1 VLCFQCGGPLEGGEN
16 KCPNCGAD
24 LKRVS
29 RRIELPSS
37 DGLQKYTQ
45 KLRAVSAK
53 DRRFFPEGEKIE
65 DRFELGAMIGRGPFG
80 HVYEA
85 LDSELEVTVA
95 LKIFEKDIFSGKK
108 ARSNFES
115 QVKKARKLSRKNLVR
130 VMDNGEHQG
139 HVWVSMQHLEGL
151 TLRKLMKLR
160 ASKDEV
166 FELDEIER
174 LVSQVSDGL
183 HKLGDSHG
191 DLKPENILFLPDV
204 LKITDYFLV
213 AGIAKDEI
221 HERLG
226 ESDYLAPEIKSARGK
241 VAASPSETA
250 DVYSL
255 GCIVSEMMFGSVTPP
270 AEGDEDL
277 EDPVR
282 AEIARICREATDSK
296 KANRQSTLAAVKDA
310 IVAAIAEPE
319 PEGASALPVIPPPP
333 APMSSASEA
342 SEVPPVPP
350 TPPTPPATPAS
361 EASEVTED
369 ADKGT
374 SKAKDKDKDKG
385 DAKASDKKKAGAKDK
400 TSDKGSKKDADKTK
414 EEEEPLDELPEDEI
428 ATVEVGRKSKSS
440 DMLDLLPT
448 NEVSR
453 DKVPVKKGP
462 ELKAGKEAEKLIA
475 DKAKPSSKE
484 KSGVPTWAVL
494 VGIVCIGFAIIA
506 ITIGNNREK
515 KVVNIGDENAANTT
529 STTPAATSA
538 TSVAAAKD
546 MGTKNVA
553 DAGTTPDPTV
563 VAALTNASQ
572 KSDAA
577 LAASLAE
584 AEKMANAADMG
595 TNTTDAGADTT
606 PASNTTPAAVATN
619 KTDSGSSNTKTDSK
633 TGSKAS
639 TDSSSKTTK
648 PAAEGTN
655 CPQGMKLVKSKKS
668 GNLCVDAYEYPGR
681 GSTPK
686 TRVSWFEAKKIC
698 EKAGKRLC
706 SGSEF
711 RRACGSKYPW
721 RGSKWDP
728 DKCNTADADGF
739 ERTIAKAG
747 SKATCRSRAS
757 GAYDMVGNV
766 FEWTA
771 EKRIVGGSF
780 NSDEGVASCSYSSGK
795 SPSSSAGDIGFR
807 CCASPN

>member
-1 VLCFQCGGPLEGGEN
+1 MLCFQCGGPLEGGEN

-45 KLRAVSAK
+45 KLRAVSVK

-95 LKIFEKDIFSGKK
+95 LKIFEKEIFSDKK
-108 ARSNFES
+108 ARSSFES

-166 FELDEIER
+166 FELEEVER
-174 LVSQVSDGL
+174 LVAQVSDGL

-204 LKITDYFLV
+204 LKITDHFLV
-213 AGIAKDEI
+213 AGISKDEI
-221 HERLG
+221 HGRLG
-226 ESDYLAPEIKSARGK
+226 ESEYLAPEIKSAKGK
-241 VAASPSETA
+241 IAASPSESA
-250 DVYSL
+250 DVFSL
-255 GCIVSEMMFGSVTPP
+255 GCIVSEMMFGAVTPP
-270 AEGDEDL
+270 AQGDKDL
-277 EDPVR
+277 DDPVR
-282 AEIARICREATDSK
+282 AEIAKICRKAIDSK
-296 KANRQSTLAAVKDA
+296 KANRYSTLAQVKDA
-310 IVAAIAEPE
+310 LTAALAEPE
-319 PEGASALPVIPPPP
+319 PEGVAALPVIPPP
-333 APMSSASEA
+333 APTSSASEVSEVPPPLPPIPPPSEA
-342 SEVPPVPP
+342 SEV
-350 TPPTPPATPAS
+350 S
-361 EASEVTED
+361 EATAD
-369 ADKGT
+369 AGKG
-374 SKAKDKDKDKG
+374 
-385 DAKASDKKKAGAKDK
+385 
-400 TSDKGSKKDADKTK
+400 KGSKPPEKKKKEAPEKDKKSAKK
-414 EEEEPLDELPEDEI
+414 EETLDELPEDDI

-475 DKAKPSSKE
+475 TKATPAKKE

-506 ITIGNNREK
+506 ITIGNNREQ

-529 STTPAATSA
+529 QTTPKETTATTVAVA
-538 TSVAAAKD
+538 TD
-546 MGTKNVA
+546 MGVKNAA
-553 DAGTTPDPTV
+553 DAGSTTPDPTV
-563 VAALTNASQ
+563 VAALTTASQ

-577 LAASLAE
+577 LNASLTSLAE
-584 AEKMANAADMG
+584 AEKAANAADMG
-595 TNTTDAGADTT
+595 TNNGADAGKDSKPAETT
-606 PASNTTPAAVATN
+606 AAAVTTN
-619 KTDSGSSNTKTDSK
+619 KTDNSGSSNAKTDSQ
-633 TGSKAS
+633 TGSKV
-639 TDSSSKTTK
+639 TKDTSKTDK
-648 PAAEGTN
+648 PAPEGTN
-655 CPQGMKLVKSKKS
+655 CPQGMKLVKSKS

-698 EKAGKRLC
+698 ENNGKRLC
-706 SGSEF
+706 SGAEF

-721 RGSKWDP
+721 KGSKWDP

-739 ERTIAKAG
+739 ERSIAAAG

-780 NSDEGVASCSYSSGK
+780 NSDEGVASCGYSSGK
-795 SPSSSAGDIGFR
+795 SPSSSAADIGFR